1 MTAAEPT
8 SGNTARLAA
17 RPVAGG
23 GTPVADWTAWDRAFP
38 ELGLHDCPA
47 LLLVA
52 PHPDDETLGFGAT
65 AATLQSRGVD
75 VRVVSVSDGGGAYP
89 DLSAME
95 RTWLERIRRSELFH
109 ATSHLGL
116 KTPIS
121 LGLPDGKLCDHEIA
135 LADTLT
141 VILSQLRP
149 GAWCAATW
157 RGDGHPDHE
166 ALGRAAAVAA
176 ARAGAR
182 LLEYPVWMWH
192 WASPDDAAVPWHR
205 MARVVPD
212 RSAVARKKVAAKE
225 FRSQLT
231 GYAAD
236 MDPVLPPFALRR
248 LLAVGE
254 VAFID

>member
-1 MTAAEPT
+1 VTAAAAS
-8 SGNTARLAA
+8 SGNAVRLAA
-17 RPVAGG
+17 QPVAGG

-38 ELGLHDCPA
+38 ELSLHDCPA
-47 LLLVA
+47 LLLVG

-75 VRVVSVSDGGGAYP
+75 VRVVSVSDGGGAYLN
-89 DLSAME
+89 LSPLE
-95 RTWLERIRRSELFH
+95 RTWLERARRSELLR
-109 ATSHLGL
+109 ATRSLGL
-116 KTPIS
+116 TSPVS
-121 LGLPDGKLCDHEIA
+121 LGLPDGTLCDHENG
-135 LADTLT
+135 LADTLSAL
-141 VILSQLRP
+141 LSELRP

-166 ALGRAAAVAA
+166 AVGRAAAVAA
-176 ARAGAR
+176 ARAGAK

-192 WASPDDAAVPWHR
+192 WARPDDTAVPWHR
-205 MARVVPD
+205 MARLAPD
-212 RSAVARKKVAAKE
+212 RAAVARKRAAAKE

-231 GYAAD
+231 AYYPDTDA
-236 MDPVLPPFALRR
+236 VLPPFALQR

>member
-1 MTAAEPT
+1 MTAAAPS
-8 SGNTARLAA
+8 SGNGPRLAA
-17 RPVAGG
+17 RLVADG
-23 GTPVADWTAWDRAFP
+23 GTPGAAWTAWDRAFP
-38 ELGLHDCPA
+38 ELSLQDCPA

-75 VRVVSVSDGGGAYP
+75 VQVVSVSDGGGAYP
-89 DLSAME
+89 DLSPLE
-95 RTWLERIRRSELFH
+95 RNWLEQIRRSELFH

-121 LGLPDGKLCDHEIA
+121 LGLSDGKLCDHEVV
-135 LADTLT
+135 LADTLNA
-141 VILSQLRP
+141 VLSELHP

-166 ALGRAAAVAA
+166 AVGRAAGVAS
-176 ARAGAR
+176 ARAGAK

-192 WASPDDAAVPWHR
+192 WARPDDAAVPWHR
-205 MARVVPD
+205 MARVTPD
-212 RSAVARKKVAAKE
+212 ADAVARKRAAAKE

-231 GYAAD
+231 GYTAD
-236 MDPVLPPFALRR
+236 ADPVLPPSVLQR

-254 VAFID
+254 VAFTD